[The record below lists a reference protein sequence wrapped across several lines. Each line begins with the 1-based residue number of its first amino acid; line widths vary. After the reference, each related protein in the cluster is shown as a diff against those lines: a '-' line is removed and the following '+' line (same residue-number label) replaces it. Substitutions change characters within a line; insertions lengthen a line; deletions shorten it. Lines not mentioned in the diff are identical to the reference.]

1 MADKVKRT
9 PAKLSKLV
17 EDFDMEIVCRGSDY
31 DQRTVSISDMNRPAL
46 QLVGFYDYFEPK
58 RLQVFGKSEM
68 TFLKAMK
75 LEDRRRVFDNL
86 LRCEI
91 PALIIARNMEIFP
104 ELLEI
109 ARKHGSTL
117 LRSELNTVE
126 LTSQIIDYLNRALAP
141 QITRHGGRAFSL
153 RNGDAVEIRR
163 VSDSLYGTAPELIR
177 HYIEIRGIGVIDVQQ
192 LFGMG
197 SVQFDTE
204 LDLVV
209 QLEKWVDGKFY
220 DRLGLGEEM
229 YSILGVKLPYMIIPV
244 RPGRNLA
251 GIVEIATMKNRQMK
265 FGYNPARDFV
275 DRVDRQI
282 DALTRQSEE
291 QK

>member
-91 PALIIARNMEIFP
+91 PALDHRPEHGDLPRAAGDCPEAR
-104 ELLEI
+104 
-109 ARKHGSTL
+109 
-117 LRSELNTVE
+117 
-126 LTSQIIDYLNRALAP
+126 
-141 QITRHGGRAFSL
+141 
-153 RNGDAVEIRR
+153 
-163 VSDSLYGTAPELIR
+163 
-177 HYIEIRGIGVIDVQQ
+177 
-192 LFGMG
+192 
-197 SVQFDTE
+197 
-204 LDLVV
+204 
-209 QLEKWVDGKFY
+209 
-220 DRLGLGEEM
+220 
-229 YSILGVKLPYMIIPV
+229 
-244 RPGRNLA
+244 
-251 GIVEIATMKNRQMK
+251 
-265 FGYNPARDFV
+265 PARCCV
-275 DRVDRQI
+275 P
-282 DALTRQSEE
+282 S
-291 QK
+291 